1 MIDIQGMY
9 LIEVH
14 PCDAGNP
21 LLLRLSLL
29 PEVLGHDTTDVGY
42 LQHLLQ
48 FWCEGNTRV
57 THPSKMVVPF
67 LVLLGWL
74 RARATCVRVCVV
86 CESVWFVCTSVCVH
100 VYARV

>member
-1 MIDIQGMY
+1 MYLILHISYRDPFCIKACTY

-29 PEVLGHDTTDVGY
+29 PEVFGHDTTDVGY

-48 FWCEGNTRV
+48 FWCEGHTRV
-57 THPSKMVVPF
+57 THPSKMVVPLLVF
-67 LVLLGWL
+67 LGGLCAG
-74 RARATCVRVCVV
+74 ATCVRCVCV
-86 CESVWFVCTSVCVH
+86 
-100 VYARV
+100 